1 MSKNGGTPNRARME
15 DRTRKRQ
22 CIRLLR
28 GTGRGE
34 AELLIGGEEGMKMR
48 MVKGMV
54 AALCLTMLAP
64 AAAVSVPG
72 GEMVVLASGTQA
84 PTTSENDKKE
94 DSKETAITMQDQK
107 YAVATLNAYK
117 ISLRPSAEQA
127 IELEKKLKEAYE
139 AIGYDNSKSGDDA
152 YGSSKCGS
160 KQELDATVENY
171 KKDMDEIMKKSS
183 GSNNGGDNVIIE
195 DVDDEEEDDDDNE
208 EDPPVTPDHFLMV
221 GGSWVTPVANAGQ
234 TISVVLPVVNMGKTM
249 VTDAVVTPVL
259 STDTSAWP
267 FEITSSNYSQTIP
280 DLPGTDTGMTDMDR
294 RRELT
299 WELKTRSDI
308 GSGYQKLSFEVR
320 YRDSDGESQTA
331 TLDTFVQLKG
341 TAGVGADGKS
351 SVPRVIVTGFETNP
365 ENVHAG
371 ESFMLTLHLKNTSTA
386 TSVNNMVFEIEAA
399 VEGKDE
405 DTTYAAFL
413 PTAGSSTIFVD
424 RMEKNGAKDIQI
436 ELEAKADLTQKPYAV
451 NVNMSYEDE
460 HVNAYTS
467 TSSVSIPVK
476 QEARV
481 DISAPEVMPG
491 SISVGSEANIM
502 FNIYNMGKTKLY
514 NVQVKTQSDTVSGGD
529 AFVGNLDP
537 GATGAVDV
545 YVTGQSPTMD
555 DGTVKVQITY
565 EDETGAS
572 TAVDKEISLFVSEAS
587 MDDFMTD
594 DSMMDGSDMEIED
607 GQTSKYIVAL
617 VVVVILVAGALAGVI
632 YMKTKKK
639 KEQMSLEEDLLDSD
653 DDTE

>member
-1 MSKNGGTPNRARME
+1 
-15 DRTRKRQ
+15 
-22 CIRLLR
+22 
-28 GTGRGE
+28 
-34 AELLIGGEEGMKMR
+34 MKMR
-48 MVKGMV
+48 MVKGMA
-54 AALCLTMLAP
+54 AALCMAMLATT
-64 AAAVSVPG
+64 AAAVAPG
-72 GEMVVLASGTQA
+72 GAMMASATSGTEE
-84 PTTSENDKKE
+84 PKKE
-94 DSKETAITMQDQK
+94 DKETKIDIDDQK

-117 ISLRPSAEQA
+117 ISVRPSAEQA
-127 IELEKKLKEAYE
+127 IKIDSDVLAQAYKD
-139 AIGYDNSKSGDDA
+139 IGYDNSKSGDDA
-152 YGSSKCGS
+152 YGECSYGS
-160 KQELDATVENY
+160 KQELEASVDNF
-171 KKDMDEIMKKSS
+171 KKDIDDIMKKSS
-183 GSNNGGDNVIIE
+183 TDSNGSTNPPEYE
-195 DVDDEEEDDDDNE
+195 DADDDEDDNNND
-208 EDPPVTPDHFLMV
+208 EDPPVNPDHFLMV

-259 STDTSAWP
+259 STDTASWP

-280 DLPGTDTGMTDMDR
+280 DLPGTDTGMNDMDR

-299 WELKTRSDI
+299 WELKARSDI
-308 GSGYQKLSFEVR
+308 GSGYQKLSFDVR

-331 TLDTFVQLKG
+331 TLDTYIQLKG

-365 ENVHAG
+365 EEVHAG
-371 ESFMLTLHLKNTSTA
+371 ESFMLTLHLQNTSTA

-405 DTTYAAFL
+405 ETTYAAFL

-424 RMEKNGAKDIQI
+424 RMEKNGTKDIQI
-436 ELEAKADLTQKPYAV
+436 EMEAKADLAQKPYAV
-451 NVNMSYEDE
+451 DVNMSYEDE

-476 QEARV
+476 QQARV
-481 DISAPEVMPG
+481 DISSPEVMPG

-514 NVQVKTQSDTVSGGD
+514 NVQVKMNSDTISGGD

-537 GATGAVDV
+537 GATGAVDI

-555 DGTVKVQITY
+555 DGIVKLQITY
-565 EDETGAS
+565 EDESGAS
-572 TAVDKEISLFVSEAS
+572 TAIDKEISLFVSEAS
-587 MDDFMTD
+587 MDDMMGD
-594 DSMMDGSDMEIED
+594 DYMMDDVEIE
-607 GQTSKYIVAL
+607 GEGGGTTSTIVTLAIIGVIVAA
-617 VVVVILVAGALAGVI
+617 VAFGVF
-632 YMKTKKK
+632 YTKRKKK

-653 DDTE
+653 DETDE